1 MRRFAKTFGSGSN
14 LFDILVVDDEESIL
28 ETTKGYLDLTGSFR
42 IDTATSARQGL
53 DLIANKQYDV
63 IVSDYQMDEMNG
75 IDFLKTL
82 RKAGDRV
89 PFILF
94 TGRCHKEVALE
105 ALNCGANFLVIKGEE
120 EDETSLAE
128 LVMAVKA
135 MTERRMEEIA
145 LKRSLERF
153 KRIYGE
159 LPVGIEVFDK
169 DGVLS
174 DLNDAA
180 LLILGVSD
188 PNQIRGLNIFR
199 DLELSDE
206 AKRRIRRG
214 ESIIHSS
221 TIDLDRL
228 KGAHGVQ
235 SGRSGLIYV
244 ERMITPLAGMG
255 PSSDG
260 FFMQIREITE
270 KMHEEAQ
277 LQYQAYLLENVHDAI
292 IATDS
297 DHVINSWNAAAE
309 RLYGWRSDEVRGK
322 SAKEILRTHR
332 SMESPETTFSS
343 LESAGSMVGEVV
355 QKRKDGTEIDMEMTA
370 IALKNRHDRVTG
382 YVGVFRDI
390 AERIKARNE
399 KEHSFSLLKA
409 TLESTAD
416 GIQVIDIDGRMTAHN
431 DKFLEMW
438 GIQPEM
444 TAQGKEPDML
454 GIVVRQ
460 VRDPVGFTS
469 VIDRLKFQSS
479 HISHDDVELLDG
491 RIFERYSRPQKL
503 AEKVVGRV
511 WSYRDVTKRRRAEE
525 RLRDSE
531 EMLRSILNYSPDA
544 INLIDMDGTIVE
556 CNPKALELTGLTRK
570 DEIIG
575 HNMLE
580 AISPEERECMM
591 ENIKELIAAGNA
603 NRLEYTLVKSNG
615 QPYFAEVTSW
625 AVKDK
630 MGDPALLVSM
640 TKDITDRKKAEEDL
654 KKSQDRLLAAQHIA
668 HFGYWE
674 YEMATDK
681 LYLSDEVFE
690 MLGYQP
696 QSFEATF
703 TKFIQHVHPDE
714 RMLVKGV
721 FLESANMIRETD
733 AEFRALKADGTEI
746 WLYDRSK
753 PVLDNYGRPK
763 MLIGTLADI
772 TERKR
777 IESNIQLSNRK
788 LNLLGAVTRHD
799 VLNMLTVLMGNIELA
814 STITTDERTKKY
826 LNRSKDAANVIQKQ
840 MEYTRSYEK
849 LGSKGSDWI
858 NVSKVLRFNMPHLN
872 LNGTKVNMEIG
883 DLELYADNML
893 DKALSNLMENAVR
906 HGEKVKNITIRSHED
921 GCDLRLYVEDDGVG
935 IAEDEKELIFRRGYG
950 KHTGLGLNLT
960 REILGITGMT
970 IREVGVPGEGAH
982 FEISVPSGKFRFH
995 GTEMTETSSKVLE
1008 GSGRTSGF

>member
-1 MRRFAKTFGSGSN
+1 M
-14 LFDILVVDDEESIL
+14 FDILVVDDEEGIL
-28 ETTKGYLDLTGSFR
+28 EATKEYLDLSGSFR
-42 IDTATSARQGL
+42 IDTATSAKEGL
-53 DLIANKQYDV
+53 NLIARKQYDV
-63 IVSDYQMDEMNG
+63 IVSDYQMAEMNG
-75 IDFLKTL
+75 IEFLKIL
-82 RKAGDRV
+82 RKGGDRI

-94 TGRCHKEVALE
+94 AGHADREVAFE
-105 ALNCGANFLVIKGEE
+105 ALNCGANFLVIKGGE

-159 LPVGIEVFDK
+159 LPVGIEIFDK
-169 DGVLS
+169 DGVLA

-180 LLILGVSD
+180 LFILGITD
-188 PNQIRGLNIFR
+188 PNEVKGLNIFR

-221 TIDLDRL
+221 TVDLELL
-228 KGAHGVQ
+228 KKVHGVR
-235 SGRSGLIYV
+235 SKRSGLIYV
-244 ERMITPLAGMG
+244 ERMITPLAGIG
-255 PSSDG
+255 PSNDG

-277 LQYQAYLLENVHDAI
+277 LRYQAYLMENVRDAI

-297 DHVINSWNAAAE
+297 DHIINSWNAAAE
-309 RLYGWRSDEVRGK
+309 RLYGWRSEEVLGK

-332 SMESPETTFSS
+332 TTETLDDTFGQ
-343 LESAGSMVGEVV
+343 LESACSMVGEVQ
-355 QKRKDGTEIDMEMTA
+355 QKRKDGLEIDMEMTA
-370 IALKNRHDRVTG
+370 IALKNRNGRVTG

-399 KEHSFSLLKA
+399 RERSFSLLKA

-416 GIQVIDIDGRMTAHN
+416 GILVIDMDGRMTAHN

-438 GIQPEM
+438 CIPTE
-444 TAQGKEPDML
+444 AVAAGKELDMNSL
-454 GIVVRQ
+454 MVRQ
-460 VRDPVGFTS
+460 VRDPIGFTS
-469 VIDRLKFQSS
+469 VIDRLKLQNN

-503 AEKVVGRV
+503 GERVVGRV
-511 WSYRDVTKRRRAEE
+511 WSFRDVTKRRRAEE

-556 CNPKALELTGLTRK
+556 CNPKALELTGLNSK
-570 DEIIG
+570 DEVIG

-580 AISPEERECMM
+580 AISPDERECMM

-615 QPYFAEVTSW
+615 EPYFAEVTSW

-630 MGDPALLVSM
+630 MGEPALLVSM
-640 TKDITDRKKAEEDL
+640 TKDITDRKRAEEEL
-654 KKSQDRLLAAQHIA
+654 KKSQDRLLAAQRIA

-674 YEMATDK
+674 YDLETDR

-690 MLGYQP
+690 ILGYRP

-703 TKFIQHVHPDE
+703 TKFIQHVHPDMRE
-714 RMLVKGV
+714 LVKGV
-721 FLESANMIRETD
+721 FQESASAIREID

-753 PVLDNYGRPK
+753 PVIDTYGKPK

-814 STITTDERTKKY
+814 SSISTDERSKKY
-826 LNRSKDAANVIQKQ
+826 LNRSKDAAMVIQKQ

-883 DLELYADNML
+883 DLELYADTML
-893 DKALSNLMENAVR
+893 DKALSNVMENSVR
-906 HGEKVKNITIRSHED
+906 HGEKVKNITIRCQED
-921 GCDLRLYVEDDGVG
+921 GCDLRLYVEDDGIG
-935 IAEDEKELIFRRGYG
+935 IAEDEKEMIFRRGYG

-970 IREVGVPGEGAH
+970 IKEVGMPGEGAR
-982 FEISVPSGKFRFH
+982 FEIGIPSGKFRFR
-995 GTEMTETSSKVLE
+995 GTELAETSYELMEK
-1008 GSGRTSGF
+1008 SGRTSGF

>member
-1 MRRFAKTFGSGSN
+1 M
-14 LFDILVVDDEESIL
+14 FDILVVDDEVGIL
-28 ETTKGYLDLTGSFR
+28 EATKDYLDLTGTFR
-42 IDTATSARQGL
+42 IDTATSAKEGL
-53 DLIANKQYDV
+53 RLISRKQYDV

-75 IDFLKTL
+75 IEFLKTL
-82 RKAGDRV
+82 RNSGDRV

-94 TGRCHKEVALE
+94 TGRCHQEVALE
-105 ALNCGANFLVIKGEE
+105 ALNCGANFLVIKGGDEN
-120 EDETSLAE
+120 ETSLAE
-128 LVMAVKA
+128 LMMAVKA

-169 DGVLS
+169 EGVLT

-180 LLILGVSD
+180 LNILGVSD
-188 PNQIRGLNIFR
+188 PNQIKGLNIFR

-221 TIDLDRL
+221 TIDLELL
-228 KGAHGVQ
+228 KRVHGAQ
-235 SGRSGLIYV
+235 SCRSGLIYV
-244 ERMITPLAGMG
+244 ERMVTPLAGSG
-255 PSSDG
+255 ASNDG

-270 KMHEEAQ
+270 KKHEEAQ
-277 LQYQAYLLENVHDAI
+277 LHYQAYLMENVHDAI
-292 IATDS
+292 VATDS

-309 RLYGWRSDEVRGK
+309 RLYGWRSEEVLGK
-322 SAKEILRTHR
+322 SARELLRTHR
-332 SMESPETTFSS
+332 PNESSDLAFQQ
-343 LESAGSMVGEVV
+343 LESIGSMCGEVI
-355 QKRKDGTEIDMEMTA
+355 QTRKDGAEIDMEMTV
-370 IALKNRHDRVTG
+370 IALKNRNDRVTG

-390 AERIKARNE
+390 AERIKARNDR
-399 KEHSFSLLKA
+399 EHSYSLLKA

-416 GIQVIDIDGRMTAHN
+416 GILAIDVEGMVTAHN
-431 DKFLEMW
+431 DQFLEMW
-438 GIQPEM
+438 GIPVEIAKKSNEQ
-444 TAQGKEPDML
+444 KIL
-454 GIVVRQ
+454 GIAARQ
-460 VRDPVGFTS
+460 VRDPEGFMA
-469 VIDRLKFQSS
+469 VVDRLKTQNN

-491 RIFERYSRPQKL
+491 RIFERHSRPQKL
-503 AEKVVGRV
+503 GEKVVGRV
-511 WSYRDVTKRRRAEE
+511 WSFRDVTKRRRAEE

-556 CNPKALELTGLTRK
+556 CNPRALELTGLQSK

-580 AISPEERECMM
+580 AISPDEREPMM

-603 NRLEYTLVKSNG
+603 NRLEYTLVKMNG
-615 QPYFAEVTSW
+615 EPYFAEVTSW

-640 TKDITDRKKAEEDL
+640 TKDITDRKKAEEEI
-654 KKSQDRLLAAQHIA
+654 KKSRERLLAAQRIA

-674 YEMATDK
+674 YDLHTDK
-681 LYLSDEVFE
+681 LYMSDEVFE
-690 MLGYQP
+690 ILGYSP
-696 QSFEATF
+696 QTFEATF
-703 TKFIQHVHPDE
+703 AKFIQHVHPEE
-714 RMLVKGV
+714 RSLVEGILK
-721 FLESANMIRETD
+721 ESISTNREID
-733 AEFRALKADGTEI
+733 AEFRALKADGSEI

-753 PVLDNYGRPK
+753 PVLDTYGRPK
-763 MLIGTLADI
+763 MLIGTLQDI
-772 TERKR
+772 TERKH
-777 IESNIQLSNRK
+777 IESGIHLSNRK

-814 STITTDERTKKY
+814 TSIATDDRTKKY
-826 LNRSKDAANVIQKQ
+826 LTRSKEAAMVIQKQ
-840 MEYTRSYEK
+840 MEYTRSYEA
-849 LGSKGSDWI
+849 LGSKGSNWI

-883 DLELYADNML
+883 DLELFADTML

-906 HGEKVKNITIRSHED
+906 HGVKVKNINIRCQED
-921 GCDLRLYVEDDGVG
+921 GCDLKLYIEDDGIG
-935 IAEDEKELIFRRGYG
+935 IVDEEKEMIFRRGYG

-970 IREVGVPGEGAH
+970 IKEVGQPGKGAC
-982 FEISVPSGKFRFH
+982 FEICVPSGKYRIH
-995 GTEMTETSSKVLE
+995 GAEMPEGSSSDLMET
-1008 GSGRTSGF
+1008 SGRTFGF

>member
-1 MRRFAKTFGSGSN
+1 M
-14 LFDILVVDDEESIL
+14 FDVLVVDDEEGIL
-28 ETTKGYLDLTGSFR
+28 EATKDYLDLNGTFR
-42 IDTATSARQGL
+42 IDTATSAKEGL
-53 DLIANKQYDV
+53 KLIAKKQYDV

-75 IDFLKTL
+75 IEFLKVL

-94 TGRCHKEVALE
+94 TGHSHREVAFE
-105 ALNCGANFLVIKGEE
+105 ALNCGANFLVIKGGE

-159 LPVGIEVFDK
+159 LPVGIEIFDK

-180 LLILGVSD
+180 LVILGVSD
-188 PNQIRGLNIFR
+188 PNQMKGLNIFR

-214 ESIIHSS
+214 ESVIHTS
-221 TIDLDRL
+221 TIDLDLL
-228 KGAHGVQ
+228 KRAHGVQ
-235 SGRSGLIYV
+235 SDRSGMVYV
-244 ERMITPLAGMG
+244 ERMITPLAGVG
-255 PSSDG
+255 ASNDG

-277 LQYQAYLLENVHDAI
+277 LRYQAYLMQSVRDAI

-309 RLYGWRSDEVRGK
+309 RLYGWKSDEVLGK
-322 SAKEILRTHR
+322 SAKDILRTH
-332 SMESPETTFSS
+332 SAAESSEETFRR
-343 LESAGSMVGEVV
+343 LESNSSMVGEVR
-355 QKRKDGTEIDMEMTA
+355 QIRKDGVEIDMEMTA
-370 IALKNRHDRVTG
+370 IALKNRNDRVTG

-390 AERIKARNE
+390 AERIKSRNDRE
-399 KEHSFSLLKA
+399 RSFSLLKA

-416 GIQVIDIDGRMTAHN
+416 GILVIDNEGRMTAHN
-431 DKFLEMW
+431 DKYLEMW
-438 GIQPEM
+438 GIQSEGL
-444 TAQGKEPDML
+444 AEAKERDML
-454 GIVVRQ
+454 GILVRQ
-460 VRDPVGFTS
+460 VRDPIGFTS
-469 VIDRLKFQSS
+469 VIDHLKQQNN

-503 AEKVVGRV
+503 GENVVGRV
-511 WSYRDVTKRRRAEE
+511 WSFRDVTKRRRAEE

-556 CNPKALELTGLTRK
+556 CNPKAIELTGLTRK

-575 HNMLE
+575 HNILE
-580 AISPEERECMM
+580 AISPDERECMM
-591 ENIKELIAAGNA
+591 ENIKELIAAGNT

-615 QPYFAEVTSW
+615 EPYFAEVTSW

-640 TKDITDRKKAEEDL
+640 TKDITDRKMAEEEL
-654 KKSQDRLLAAQHIA
+654 KKSQDRLLAAQRIA

-674 YEMATDK
+674 YDMETNK
-681 LYLSDEVFE
+681 LYLSDEVYE
-690 MLGYQP
+690 ILGYQP
-696 QSFEATF
+696 QCFEATLS
-703 TKFIQHVHPDE
+703 KFIQHVHPEE
-714 RMLVKGV
+714 RELVKNV
-721 FLESANMIRETD
+721 FEESARAISDVES
-733 AEFRALKADGTEI
+733 EFRALKADGTEI

-753 PVLDNYGRPK
+753 PVLGSYGKPK

-814 STITTDERTKKY
+814 STIVTDEKTKKY
-826 LNRSKDAANVIQKQ
+826 LNRSKDAALVIQKQ

-872 LNGTKVNMEIG
+872 LNGTRVKIETG
-883 DLELYADNML
+883 GLELYADNML
-893 DKALSNLMENAVR
+893 DKALSNLMENSVR
-906 HGEKVKNITIRSHED
+906 HGLKVKNITIRYQED
-921 GCDLRLYVEDDGVG
+921 GCDLKLYVEDDGVG
-935 IAEDEKELIFRRGYG
+935 IAEEEKEMIFRRGYG
-950 KHTGLGLNLT
+950 KHIGLGLNLT

-970 IREVGVPGEGAH
+970 IRETGRPGEGAC
-982 FEISVPSGKFRFH
+982 FEISVPNGKFRFRVSEMAEAS
-995 GTEMTETSSKVLE
+995 TELMERSSGVS
-1008 GSGRTSGF
+1008 GSEHNA

>member
-1 MRRFAKTFGSGSN
+1 
-14 LFDILVVDDEESIL
+14 LFDILVVDDEENIL
-28 ETTKGYLDLTGSFR
+28 EATKGYLDLTGTFR
-42 IDTATSARQGL
+42 IDTATSAKEGL
-53 DLIANKQYDV
+53 NLVAKKQYDV
-63 IVSDYQMDEMNG
+63 IVSDYQMEEMNG
-75 IDFLKTL
+75 IEFLKVL
-82 RKAGDRV
+82 RKSGDRV

-94 TGRCHKEVALE
+94 TGQGHKEVAFE

-120 EDETSLAE
+120 EDETSMAE

-180 LLILGVSD
+180 LVIIGASD
-188 PNQIRGLNIFR
+188 PNQMRGLNIFR
-199 DLELSDE
+199 DLGLSEE

-221 TIDLDRL
+221 TIDLEML
-228 KGAHGVQ
+228 KRVHGVQ
-235 SGRSGLIYV
+235 SARSGLIYV
-244 ERMITPLAGMG
+244 ERMITPLAGTG
-255 PSSDG
+255 PSNDG

-277 LQYQAYLLENVHDAI
+277 LRYQAYLLENVHDAI

-297 DHVINSWNAAAE
+297 DHIINSWNAAAE
-309 RLYGWRSDEVRGK
+309 RLYGWRSEEVLGK
-322 SAKEILRTHR
+322 SAKEILHTYRAA
-332 SMESPETTFSS
+332 ESSEDTFKN
-343 LESAGSMVGEVV
+343 LESASSMVSEVR
-355 QKRKDGTEIDMEMTA
+355 QTRKDGAEIDMEMTA

-390 AERIKARNE
+390 AERIKSRNE
-399 KEHSFSLLKA
+399 REHSFSLLKA

-416 GIQVIDIDGRMTAHN
+416 GILVIDVDGRMTAHN
-431 DKFLEMW
+431 DKYLEMW
-438 GIQPEM
+438 GIQAE
-444 TAQGKEPDML
+444 TLADGKEKDL
-454 GIVVRQ
+454 FGILVRQ
-460 VRDPVGFTS
+460 VRDPIGFIS
-469 VIDRLKFQSS
+469 VIDRLKLQNN
-479 HISHDDVELLDG
+479 HISNDDVELLDG

-503 AEKVVGRV
+503 GEKVVGRV
-511 WSYRDVTKRRRAEE
+511 WSFRDVTKRRRAEE

-580 AISPEERECMM
+580 AISPDERECMM

-603 NRLEYTLVKSNG
+603 NRLEYTLVKTNG

-640 TKDITDRKKAEEDL
+640 TKDITDRKKAEEEL
-654 KKSQDRLLAAQHIA
+654 KKSQDRLLAAQRIA

-674 YEMATDK
+674 YEMETNK
-681 LYLSDEVFE
+681 LYISDEVYE
-690 MLGYQP
+690 ILGYQP

-703 TKFIQHVHPDE
+703 AKFIQHVHPDE
-714 RMLVKGV
+714 REIVKGV
-721 FLESANMIRETD
+721 FLESAGTIREVD
-733 AEFRALKADGTEI
+733 SEFRALKADGTEI

-753 PVLDNYGRPK
+753 PVLDSYGKPK

-814 STITTDERTKKY
+814 STITTDEKTKKY
-826 LNRSKDAANVIQKQ
+826 LNRSKDAAMVIQKQ

-883 DLELYADNML
+883 ELELFADTML
-893 DKALSNLMENAVR
+893 DKALSNVMENAVR
-906 HGEKVKNITIRSHED
+906 HGEKVKNITIRYQDD
-921 GCDLRLYVEDDGVG
+921 GCDLKVYIEDDGIG
-935 IAEDEKELIFRRGYG
+935 IAEEEKEMIFRRGYG
-950 KHTGLGLNLT
+950 KHIGLGLNLT

-970 IREVGVPGEGAH
+970 IREVGMAGEGAR
-982 FEISVPSGKFRFH
+982 FEITVPSGKFRFR
-995 GTEMTETSSKVLE
+995 GTEMAETSTELMEK
-1008 GSGRTSGF
+1008 SGRTSGF

>member
-1 MRRFAKTFGSGSN
+1 MTFRVGIN
-14 LFDILVVDDEESIL
+14 LFDILVVDDEEGIL
-28 ETTKGYLDLTGSFR
+28 ETTKEYLDLSGTFR
-42 IDTATSARQGL
+42 IDTATSAKEGL
-53 DLIANKQYDV
+53 RLISRKQYDV
-63 IVSDYQMDEMNG
+63 IVSDYQMAEMNG
-75 IDFLKTL
+75 IEFLKVL
-82 RKAGDRV
+82 RSSGDHV

-94 TGRCHKEVALE
+94 AGRCDREVAFE
-105 ALNCGANFLVIKGEE
+105 ALNCGANFLVIKGGE
-120 EDETSLAE
+120 EDDTSLAE

-180 LLILGVSD
+180 MVILGISD
-188 PNQIRGLNIFR
+188 PNDMKGLNIFR

-221 TIDLDRL
+221 TIDLERMKSD
-228 KGAHGVQ
+228 HGVQ
-235 SGRSGLIYV
+235 STRSGLIYV
-244 ERMITPLAGMG
+244 ERMITPLAGSG
-255 PSSDG
+255 SSNDG

-277 LQYQAYLLENVHDAI
+277 LRYQAYLMENVRDAI
-292 IATDS
+292 IATDG
-297 DHVINSWNAAAE
+297 DHIINSWNAAAE
-309 RLYGWRSDEVRGK
+309 RLYGWRSEEVLGK

-332 SMESPETTFSS
+332 TTESKEETFAN
-343 LESAGSMVGEVV
+343 LEATNSMVAEVR
-355 QKRKDGTEIDMEMTA
+355 QTRKDGTEVDMEMTA
-370 IALKNRHDRVTG
+370 IALKNRNDRVTG

-390 AERIKARNE
+390 AERIRSRNE
-399 KEHSFSLLKA
+399 KERSFSLLKA

-416 GIQVIDIDGRMTAHN
+416 GILVLDIEGKMTIHN
-431 DKFLEMW
+431 DKYLEMW
-438 GIQPEM
+438 GIPPEIL
-444 TAQGKEPDML
+444 AHGKEPDML
-454 GIVVRQ
+454 SKMVRQ

-469 VIDRLKFQSS
+469 VIERLKQQNT

-503 AEKVVGRV
+503 GDNVVGRV
-511 WSYRDVTKRRRAEE
+511 WSFRDVTKRRRAEE

-531 EMLRSILNYSPDA
+531 EMLRSILTYSPDA

-556 CNPKALELTGLTRK
+556 CNPKAIELTGLTRK

-575 HNMLE
+575 HNILE

-591 ENIKELIAAGNA
+591 ENIKELMAAGNA
-603 NRLEYTLVKSNG
+603 NRLEYTLMKSNG
-615 QPYFAEVTSW
+615 EPYFAEVTSW

-630 MGDPALLVSM
+630 MGEPALLVSM

-654 KKSQDRLLAAQHIA
+654 KKSQERLLAAQRIA

-674 YEMATDK
+674 YELDTLK

-690 MLGYQP
+690 ILGYQP

-703 TKFIQHVHPDE
+703 AKFIQHVHPDE
-714 RMLVKGV
+714 RKLVMGV
-721 FLESANMIRETD
+721 FNETASAIREID
-733 AEFRALKADGTEI
+733 AEFRALKADGSEI

-753 PVLDNYGRPK
+753 PVLDSYGKPK

-814 STITTDERTKKY
+814 STIATDERTKKY
-826 LNRSKDAANVIQKQ
+826 LNRSKDAALVIQKQ

-872 LNGTKVNMEIG
+872 LNGTKVNMDIA
-883 DLELYADNML
+883 DLELFADTML
-893 DKALSNLMENAVR
+893 DKALSNIMENAVR
-906 HGEKVKNITIRSHED
+906 HGEKVKNINIRSQEY
-921 GCDLRLYVEDDGVG
+921 GCDLLLYIEDDGIG
-935 IAEDEKELIFRRGYG
+935 IADAEKEMIFRRGYG

-970 IREVGVPGEGAH
+970 IREVGVPGQGAR
-982 FEISVPSGKFRFH
+982 FEINVPSGKFRFR
-995 GTEMTETSSKVLE
+995 GTEMNETSTEVVE
-1008 GSGRTSGF
+1008 RSGKTPGF